1 MKVGHLRV
9 SHLEKPLGVWLEKPE
24 VSWIVEEST
33 GKKQESARIEVSLDE
48 EFGTLVYDSKRREDI
63 SSLSAPLEF
72 ECMPRTRYYLR
83 VTVWADD
90 GDTCTS
96 PATWVE
102 TGKMS
107 EEWEA
112 KWIQAPFDKE
122 VHPLFQRTF
131 HIPGRVKSARAY
143 ASGLGVY
150 ELYFNGK
157 KAGNE
162 YLAPFYND
170 YNLWVQYQTYDIT
183 GLLTEGENAVGAM
196 LGNGWYKGR
205 FGFMPDMKELYGDRM
220 QFLAEIRIILEDGT
234 EMVIGTD
241 ENWQCHP
248 SPVLDRKSVV

>member
-1 MKVGHLRV
+1 MKIGHLRV
-9 SHLEKPLGVWLEKPE
+9 SHLEKPLGFWLEKPE

-96 PATWVE
+96 PATWFE

-131 HIPGRVKSARAY
+131 HIPGSLHAPMHQDLGYMSFISTGRKRAM
-143 ASGLGVY
+143 SIWRLS
-150 ELYFNGK
+150 
-157 KAGNE
+157 
-162 YLAPFYND
+162 
-170 YNLWVQYQTYDIT
+170 TMIIT
-183 GLLTEGENAVGAM
+183 CGCSIRHM
-196 LGNGWYKGR
+196 IS
-205 FGFMPDMKELYGDRM
+205 PD
-220 QFLAEIRIILEDGT
+220 F
-234 EMVIGTD
+234 
-241 ENWQCHP
+241 
-248 SPVLDRKSVV
+248 